1 MKRLFDTLSW
11 HDAPF
16 GLVCVI
22 VAWAGCT
29 DSFWCVCFPGQWA
42 TVAILEE
49 SGHAIPDNGVCLV
62 CVSRGPCLAFE
73 SRANVM
79 AAAAGAGLGQVQL
92 PVLGGVHGRRSE
104 ASEGSH
110 FWIRRVKDTAFGQR
124 THYQCLDS
132 KGQII
137 V

>member
-1 MKRLFDTLSW
+1 M
-11 HDAPF
+11 
-16 GLVCVI
+16 CVI

-29 DSFWCVCFPGQWA
+29 DSFWYVCFPGQKA

-49 SGHAIPDNGVCLV
+49 SGHAIPDNGVCLL
-62 CVSRGPCLAFE
+62 CVSCGSCLAFE
-73 SRANVM
+73 SRADLM

-104 ASEGSH
+104 ASEDSN
-110 FWIRRVKDTAFGQR
+110 FWIRRAEDTAFGQR
-124 THYQCLDS
+124 RHYQCLDS
-132 KGQII
+132 KGQIM